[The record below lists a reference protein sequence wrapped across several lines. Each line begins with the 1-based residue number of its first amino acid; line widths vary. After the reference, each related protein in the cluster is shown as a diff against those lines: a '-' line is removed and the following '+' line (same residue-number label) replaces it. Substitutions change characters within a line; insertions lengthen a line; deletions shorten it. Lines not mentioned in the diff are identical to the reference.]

1 MNELLLVLHS
11 CVPEL
16 YPSDPHTTTPCRSSR
31 CVCSSSPSGRSP
43 MSAPEN
49 VPNDGSSMSTAL
61 LSILMSPVTHTVPPS
76 FILSLLSICKSQGM
90 NMGPMVVPF
99 AGSYSP
105 LWHV

>member
-49 VPNDGSSMSTAL
+49 VPNDGLSMSTAL
-61 LSILMSPVTHTVPPS
+61 LSILMSPVTHTVPPN
-76 FILSLLSICKSQGM
+76 FIFLPLSMWRSQGM
-90 NMGPMVVPF
+90 NVGPMVAPS
-99 AGSYSP
+99 AGLYSP
-105 LWHV
+105 L